1 MIIIIPQ
8 KFSRDF
14 SLIGFKT
21 GVITNNWIDDTRNQ
35 VNQTMNRFFSKYF
48 DVALQS
54 CQLGMRKPDPRI
66 YRLACQR
73 LGIEP
78 SEVHSVLLSIVMYIT
93 TQVQAHVLG

>member
-1 MIIIIPQ
+1 MSKI
-8 KFSRDF
+8 FSHDF
-14 SLIGFKT
+14 SSSGFKT

-35 VNQTMNRFFSKYF
+35 VNQSMNRFFSKHF

-66 YRLACQR
+66 YQLACQR

-78 SEVHSVLLSIVMYIT
+78 SEVQCVALYSYVYNYTGTSTCI
-93 TQVQAHVLG
+93 LG